1 MDFRTNNIIEEYL
14 TEQLDVFTPD
24 EFYKYLK
31 SKGAK
36 VNKSNAA
43 EILHVSDYVFSLVNN
58 EFVTK
63 AGVFTGRW
71 FSFKPSREEIEKGKF
86 IIGHRCMPFVN
97 PDVPPDGI
105 CVMSDG
111 NVVESG
117 AEIFSM
123 NLAMDTFALYG
134 EGYILPY
141 IFNDRNNTSLPLSS
155 VQYSMP
161 QEIKLTSW
169 PLAKISG
176 SEEMKY
182 GDRILCRV
190 VNWNDSVVEMKVQKS
205 GLSEYVISDEAV
217 QREEWYTHF
226 ENGLLESFDRHGPAS
241 SIEEQLSFLFLENQ
255 EQLCIRNCGSTEE
268 FLAHTSKIGFEPYGV
283 ESRIWRKGETVP
295 YSGKWNG
302 LELERGMLLT
312 DMALTL
318 TPRVIDAILEDRIYD
333 KRCSSGKSKAKSKV
347 KASAE
352 LATEEEDDFED
363 VIKTIFPNMA
373 MISPA
378 ERRLVLLNIEK
389 RNDILEK
396 MYNQFSDYPIA
407 EMRKRILKLFTRVS
421 ELFCAIGGSG
431 VAADNFPQQEL
442 VILSQLYSHA
452 VRLLEEVENVYM
464 RASFPVED
472 VSLSLDG
479 MEETFDDIS
488 ATLYS
493 ALESNRFKGFEI
505 VK

>member
-14 TEQLDVFTPD
+14 TEQLDVFTVD
-24 EFYKYLK
+24 DFYKYLK
-31 SKGAK
+31 SKGVK
-36 VNKSNAA
+36 ISKTDAA
-43 EILHVSDYVFSLVNN
+43 EILHVSEFVFSLVNN

-71 FSFKPSREEIEKGKF
+71 FSFKPSREEVENGFI

-97 PDVPPDGI
+97 PDVPPDAI
-105 CVMSDG
+105 SVMSDG
-111 NVVESG
+111 NVVESS
-117 AEIFSM
+117 AQTVSM
-123 NLAMDTFALYG
+123 NLAMDTFALFG

-141 IFNDRNNTSLPLSS
+141 IFNDKNNKTLALSS

-161 QEIKLTSW
+161 QEIQLTAW
-169 PLAKISG
+169 PLEKISG
-176 SEEMKY
+176 GEKFKY

-190 VNWNDSVVEMKVQKS
+190 INWSDGVVEMRAQNS
-205 GLSEYVISDEAV
+205 GLSEFVISDEAV

-255 EQLCIRNCGSTEE
+255 EQLCIRNCGSIEE
-268 FLAHTSKIGFEPYGV
+268 FLAHTTKIGFEPYGV

-295 YSGKWNG
+295 YTGKWNG
-302 LELERGMLLT
+302 VDFERGALLS

-333 KRCSSGKSKAKSKV
+333 KKCGKKQVS
-347 KASAE
+347 
-352 LATEEEDDFED
+352 DDFEE
-363 VIKTIFPNMA
+363 VIKKIFPNMG
-373 MISPA
+373 MISSS

-407 EMRKRILKLFTRVS
+407 EMRKRILGLFTRVS

-431 VAADNFPQQEL
+431 VAAENFPQQEL

-464 RASFPVED
+464 RAQFPADD

-488 ATLYS
+488 TTLYS
-493 ALESNRFKGFEI
+493 ALECNRFKGFEL

>member
-1 MDFRTNNIIEEYL
+1 MDFKTNNIIEEYL
-14 TEQLDVFTPD
+14 TETLDVFTTD
-24 EFYKYLK
+24 DFYKHLK
-31 SKGAK
+31 ACGVK
-36 VNKSNAA
+36 VTKADAS
-43 EILHVSDYVFSLVNN
+43 EILHISEYVFSLVNN

-71 FSFKPSREEIEKGKF
+71 FSFKPSREEVEKGYI

-97 PDVPPDGI
+97 PEVSPDSI
-105 CVMSDG
+105 CVMSNG
-111 NVVESG
+111 QIIESE
-117 AEIFSM
+117 AKTISM

-141 IFNDRNNTSLPLSS
+141 IFNDKNNKAVPLSS

-161 QEIKLTSW
+161 QEITLTAW
-169 PLAKISG
+169 PLKKICG
-176 SEEMKY
+176 DEEFKY

-190 VNWNDSVVEMKVQKS
+190 FSWSDGVVEMKLQKNA
-205 GLSEYVISDEAV
+205 LSEFVISDEAV
-217 QREEWYTHF
+217 EREEWYSHF
-226 ENGLLESFDRHGPAS
+226 ENGLLDSFDRHGPAS

-255 EQLCIRNCGSTEE
+255 EELCTKSCGSTEE

-283 ESRIWRKGETVP
+283 ESRIWRKGESVP
-295 YSGKWNG
+295 YTGKWNG
-302 LELERGMLLT
+302 LDLDRGMLLT

-318 TPRVIDAILEDRIYD
+318 TPKVIDAILEDRIYD
-333 KRCSSGKSKAKSKV
+333 KRRGKKDIS
-347 KASAE
+347 E
-352 LATEEEDDFED
+352 DFED
-363 VIKTIFPNMA
+363 VIKKIFPNMA
-373 MISPA
+373 MISSA

-407 EMRKRILKLFTRVS
+407 ELRKRILGLFTRVS
-421 ELFCAIGGSG
+421 ELFCEIGGSG
-431 VAADNFPQQEL
+431 IAANNFPQQEL

-464 RASFPVED
+464 RPQFPADD
-472 VSLSLDG
+472 VSLSLEG
-479 MEETFDDIS
+479 MEETFDEIS
-488 ATLYS
+488 GILFS
-493 ALESNRFKGFEI
+493 SLESNRFKGFEI

>member
-1 MDFRTNNIIEEYL
+1 MDFKTNNIIEEYL
-14 TEQLDVFTPD
+14 TEQLDVFTTD
-24 EFYKYLK
+24 EFYRYLK
-31 SKGAK
+31 SHGVKITKADA
-36 VNKSNAA
+36 S
-43 EILHVSDYVFSLVNN
+43 EILHISEYVFPLVNN

-71 FSFKPSREEIEKGKF
+71 FSFKPSREEVEKGYI

-105 CVMSDG
+105 CIMSQG
-111 NVVESG
+111 KIIESQ
-117 AEIFSM
+117 AKTVSM

-141 IFNDRNNTSLPLSS
+141 IFNDKNNKALPLSS

-161 QEIKLTSW
+161 QEITLTAW
-169 PLAKISG
+169 PLKQISG
-176 SEEMKY
+176 AEDFKY

-190 VNWNDSVVEMKVQKS
+190 ISWGDGVVEMRVQKS
-205 GLSEYVISDEAV
+205 GLSDFVISDEAV
-217 QREEWYTHF
+217 QREEWYSHF

-255 EQLCIRNCGSTEE
+255 EELCTRCCGSIEE
-268 FLAHTSKIGFEPYGV
+268 FLAHTTKIGFEPYGV
-283 ESRIWRKGETVP
+283 ESRIWRKGEAVP
-295 YSGKWNG
+295 YTGKWNG
-302 LELERGMLLT
+302 LDLDRGMLLT

-318 TPRVIDAILEDRIYD
+318 TPRVIDAILEDRIFD
-333 KRCSSGKSKAKSKV
+333 KRCGKKNVS
-347 KASAE
+347 E
-352 LATEEEDDFED
+352 DFED
-363 VIKTIFPNMA
+363 VIKKIFPNMA
-373 MISPA
+373 MLSST

-396 MYNQFSDYPIA
+396 TYNQFSDYPIA
-407 EMRKRILKLFTRVS
+407 ELRKRILGLFTRVS
-421 ELFCAIGGSG
+421 ELFCDIGGSG
-431 VAADNFPQQEL
+431 IAAENFPQQEL

-464 RASFPVED
+464 RPQFPTDD
-472 VSLSLDG
+472 VSLSLEG
-479 MEETFDDIS
+479 MEETFEDIS
-488 ATLYS
+488 GTLFS
-493 ALESNRFKGFEI
+493 ALECNRSKGFEI

>member
-14 TEQLDVFTPD
+14 TEQLDVFTAD
-24 EFYKYLK
+24 DFYKYLK
-31 SKGAK
+31 SKGVK
-36 VNKSNAA
+36 ISKTDAA
-43 EILHVSDYVFSLVNN
+43 EILHVSEFVFSLVNN

-71 FSFKPSREEIEKGKF
+71 FSFKPSREEVENGFI

-97 PDVPPDGI
+97 PDVPPDAI
-105 CVMSDG
+105 SVMSDG
-111 NVVESG
+111 NVVESS
-117 AEIFSM
+117 AQTVSM
-123 NLAMDTFALYG
+123 NLAMDTFALFG

-141 IFNDRNNTSLPLSS
+141 IFNDKNNKTLALSS

-161 QEIKLTSW
+161 QEIQLTAW
-169 PLAKISG
+169 PLEKISG
-176 SEEMKY
+176 GEKFKY

-190 VNWNDSVVEMKVQKS
+190 INWSDGVVEMRAQNS
-205 GLSEYVISDEAV
+205 GLSEFVISDEAV

-255 EQLCIRNCGSTEE
+255 EQLCIRNCGSIEE
-268 FLAHTSKIGFEPYGV
+268 FLAHTTKIGFEPYGV

-295 YSGKWNG
+295 YTGKCNG
-302 LELERGMLLT
+302 VDFERGVLLS

-333 KRCSSGKSKAKSKV
+333 KKCGKKQVS
-347 KASAE
+347 
-352 LATEEEDDFED
+352 DDFED

-373 MISPA
+373 MISPE

-407 EMRKRILKLFTRVS
+407 EMRKRILGLFTRVS

-431 VAADNFPQQEL
+431 VAAENFPQQEL

-464 RASFPVED
+464 RAQFPADD

-488 ATLYS
+488 TTLYS
-493 ALESNRFKGFEI
+493 ALECNRFKGFEL

>member
-36 VNKSNAA
+36 VSKSDAA
-43 EILHVSDYVFSLVNN
+43 EILHVSDLVFSFVFN

-71 FSFKPSREEIEKGKF
+71 FSFKPSREEVEKGYI
-86 IIGHRCMPFVN
+86 IIGHRCIPFVN

-105 CVMSDG
+105 SIMADG
-111 NVVESG
+111 NPVESE
-117 AEIFSM
+117 AETFSM

-141 IFNDRNNTSLPLSS
+141 IFNDRNNTSIPLSS

-161 QEIKLTSW
+161 PEIKLTAWS
-169 PLAKISG
+169 LKKICG
-176 SEEMKY
+176 DVDFKY
-182 GDRILCRV
+182 GDRILCRAIS
-190 VNWNDSVVEMKVQKS
+190 WNNGVVEMRPQVS
-205 GLSEYVISDEAV
+205 RLTDFVISDDAV
-217 QREEWYTHF
+217 QREEWYTYF

-241 SIEEQLSFLFLENQ
+241 SIEEQLAFLFLENQ

-268 FLAHTSKIGFEPYGV
+268 FLAHTTKIGFEPYGV

-295 YSGKWNG
+295 YTGKWNG
-302 LELERGMLLT
+302 MDFERGALLS

-333 KRCSSGKSKAKSKV
+333 KRRGKKDIS
-347 KASAE
+347 
-352 LATEEEDDFED
+352 DDFEE
-363 VIKTIFPNMA
+363 VIQTIFFFFL
-373 MISPA
+373 MISQE
-378 ERRLVLLNIEK
+378 ERRIVLLNIEK

-407 EMRKRILKLFTRVS
+407 EMRKRILHLFTKVS

-431 VAADNFPQQEL
+431 VAAENFPQQEL

-452 VRLLEEVENVYM
+452 VRLLEEVENSYM
-464 RASFPVED
+464 RPSFPTDD

-488 ATLYS
+488 VTLYS
-493 ALESNRFKGFEI
+493 ALECNRFKGFEI

>member
-1 MDFRTNNIIEEYL
+1 MDFKTNNIIEEYL
-14 TEQLDVFTPD
+14 TEQLDVFTTD
-24 EFYKYLK
+24 DFYKHLK
-31 SKGAK
+31 AHGAK
-36 VNKSNAA
+36 VTKADAS
-43 EILHVSDYVFSLVNN
+43 EILHVSEYVFSLVNN

-71 FSFKPSREEIEKGKF
+71 FSFKPSREEVEKGYI

-97 PDVPPDGI
+97 TEVPPDGI
-105 CVMSDG
+105 SIMSEG
-111 NVVESG
+111 KIIESE
-117 AEIFSM
+117 AHTFTM

-141 IFNDRNNTSLPLSS
+141 IFNDKNNTSLPLSS

-161 QEIKLTSW
+161 QEITLTAW
-169 PLAKISG
+169 PLGKISG
-176 SEEMKY
+176 AEDFKY

-190 VNWNDSVVEMKVQKS
+190 LSWSDGVVEMRAQPS
-205 GLSEYVISDEAV
+205 GLSEFVISDEAV

-255 EQLCIRNCGSTEE
+255 EELCTRCCGSTEE
-268 FLAHTSKIGFEPYGV
+268 FLAHTTKIGFEPYGV
-283 ESRIWRKGETVP
+283 ESRIWRKGESVP
-295 YSGKWNG
+295 YTGKWNG
-302 LELERGMLLT
+302 LDLDRGMLLT

-318 TPRVIDAILEDRIYD
+318 TPKVIDAILEDRIYD
-333 KRCSSGKSKAKSKV
+333 KRRGKKDVA
-347 KASAE
+347 
-352 LATEEEDDFED
+352 DDFED
-363 VIKTIFPNMA
+363 VIQKIFPNMA
-373 MISPA
+373 MISSA

-407 EMRKRILKLFTRVS
+407 DLRKRILGLFTRVS
-421 ELFCAIGGSG
+421 ELFCEIGGSG

-464 RASFPVED
+464 RPQFPTED
-472 VSLSLDG
+472 VSLSLEG
-479 MEETFDDIS
+479 MEETFEDIS
-488 ATLYS
+488 GTLFS
-493 ALESNRFKGFEI
+493 ALECNRFKGFEI

>member
-24 EFYKYLK
+24 EFYRYLK

-36 VNKSNAA
+36 VSKADAA
-43 EILHVSDYVFSLVNN
+43 EILHVSEYVFSLVNN

-71 FSFKPSREEIEKGKF
+71 FSFKPSREEVEKGYV
-86 IIGHRCMPFVN
+86 IIGHRCIPFVN

-105 CVMSDG
+105 SIMADG
-111 NVVESG
+111 NVVESE
-117 AEIFSM
+117 AQTVSM

-141 IFNDRNNTSLPLSS
+141 IFNDRNNTSIPLSS

-161 QEIKLTSW
+161 PEIKLTAW
-169 PLAKISG
+169 PLKKICG
-176 SEEMKY
+176 DVDFKY

-190 VNWNDSVVEMKVQKS
+190 INWSSGVVEMRPQLS
-205 GLSEYVISDEAV
+205 GMSDFIISDDAV
-217 QREEWYTHF
+217 QREEWYTYF

-255 EQLCIRNCGSTEE
+255 EQLCTRNCGSVEE
-268 FLAHTSKIGFEPYGV
+268 FLAHTTKIGFEPYGV
-283 ESRIWRKGETVP
+283 ESRIWRKGESVP
-295 YSGKWNG
+295 YAGKWNG
-302 LELERGMLLT
+302 LELERGMLLS

-333 KRCSSGKSKAKSKV
+333 KQRGKKV
-347 KASAE
+347 S
-352 LATEEEDDFED
+352 DDFED

-373 MISPA
+373 MISQE
-378 ERRLVLLNIEK
+378 ERRIVLLNIEK

-407 EMRKRILKLFTRVS
+407 ELRKRILRLFTKVS

-431 VAADNFPQQEL
+431 IAAENFPQQEL
-442 VILSQLYSHA
+442 VILSQLYTHV

-464 RASFPVED
+464 RGSFPTDD

-479 MEETFDDIS
+479 MEETFEDIS
-488 ATLYS
+488 VTLYS
-493 ALESNRFKGFEI
+493 ALECNRFKGFEI